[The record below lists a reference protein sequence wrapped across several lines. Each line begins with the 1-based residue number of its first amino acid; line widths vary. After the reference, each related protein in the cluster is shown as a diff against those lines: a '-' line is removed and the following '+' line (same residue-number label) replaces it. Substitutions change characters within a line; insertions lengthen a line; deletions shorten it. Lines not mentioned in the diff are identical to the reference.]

1 MFSYGITVDIL
12 HKIYGVTL
20 LVVSIDFYGNAVY
33 NKTIE
38 KNGTAQRAEKKIT
51 MKKFEIGKTYT
62 MESLCDRN
70 CVWTYTVTKR
80 TAKTITISDGTET
93 KTCRVNAQVS
103 EDRNAETIFP
113 VGRYSMCP
121 TLSADKEEMTEVQE
135 PAEEAEVETKIIT
148 FPRRNVM
155 KGFDGLLRSEI
166 KKVESFAKKRDGRD
180 SRITGYGYHEA
191 KDADGFLVVKCE
203 ICSNDMRDRED
214 DVSIFVYIPDRR
226 RSFICSA
233 LDM

>member
-1 MFSYGITVDIL
+1 
-12 HKIYGVTL
+12 
-20 LVVSIDFYGNAVY
+20 
-33 NKTIE
+33 
-38 KNGTAQRAEKKIT
+38 
-51 MKKFEIGKTYT
+51 MKQFEIGKTYT
-62 MESLCDRN
+62 MRSIGDHD
-70 CVWTYTVTKR
+70 CVWTYTVVKR

-93 KTCRVNAQVS
+93 KTCRVNTQVS

-121 TLSADKEEMTEVQE
+121 ALSADKEEMPEVQE

-148 FPRRNVM
+148 FPRRNVV

-166 KKVESFAKKRDGRD
+166 KKVENFAKKRDRRD

-191 KDADGFLVVKCE
+191 KDAEGFLVVKCE
-203 ICSNDMRDRED
+203 ICSNDMKDRED

-233 LDM
+233 LDT

>member
-1 MFSYGITVDIL
+1 MFGYGITVYIL

-20 LVVSIDFYGNAVY
+20 LVVSINLYGNTVY

-38 KNGTAQRAEKKIT
+38 KNGTAQRAERKIT
-51 MKKFEIGKTYT
+51 MKQFEIGKTYT
-62 MESLCDRN
+62 MASPCDRN

-93 KTCRVNAQVS
+93 KTCRVNTQIS

-121 TLSADKEEMTEVQE
+121 ALSADKEEMPEVQE

-166 KKVESFAKKRDGRD
+166 KKVEKFAQKRDGKD
-180 SRITGYGYHEA
+180 SALTGYYYNETP
-191 KDADGFLVVKCE
+191 DEFGFVTVKCE
-203 ICSNDMRDRED
+203 ICSNNAKNRERDVILYVFVPNRRKSF
-214 DVSIFVYIPDRR
+214 VSK
-226 RSFICSA
+226 A
-233 LDM
+233 LSR

>member
-1 MFSYGITVDIL
+1 MFVYGITVDIL

-20 LVVSIDFYGNAVY
+20 LVVSVDFYGNTVY

-38 KNGTAQRAEKKIT
+38 KNGTAQRAERKIT

-62 MESLCDRN
+62 MASPCDRN

-80 TAKTITISDGTET
+80 TVKTITISDGTET
-93 KTCRVNAQVS
+93 KTCRVNTQVS
-103 EDRNAETIFP
+103 EDRNAETI
-113 VGRYSMCP
+113 
-121 TLSADKEEMTEVQE
+121 
-135 PAEEAEVETKIIT
+135 

-166 KKVESFAKKRDGRD
+166 KKVESFAKKRDRRD

-191 KDADGFLVVKCE
+191 KDAEGFLVVKCE
-203 ICSNDMRDRED
+203 ICSNDMKDRED